1 MNKGKI
7 PPSRPHS
14 EALAEFMSDIDNA
27 IGMFSHALEQFA
39 DGNDDEGKIALR
51 VLVKGRIG
59 FERLAKET
67 GIPARSLN
75 RMLSSDGN
83 PSLSNLSLIIRHLHT
98 ELGIEPNWTLT
109 AAA

>member
-27 IGMFSHALEQFA
+27 IGMFAHALEQFA
-39 DGNDDEGKIALR
+39 DGNDEEGKIALR

-59 FERLAKET
+59 FEALAQKT

-75 RMLSSDGN
+75 RMLSSEGN
-83 PSLSNLSLIIRHLHT
+83 PSLSNLSLIIRQLHA
-98 ELGIEPNWTLT
+98 ELGVEPNWTLT
-109 AAA
+109 VAA